1 MVTRTS
7 KASATGL
14 PTGVLQLHIAL
25 REIEPK
31 VWRRVL
37 VPEAITLIKLH
48 AVIQSAFQWGG
59 HHLHEFE
66 AGGERFGTPDPDYDA
81 PGTVRSERTRLT
93 RAMGASRTIDYVY
106 DFGDHWAHRVT
117 LEKALGPMPGLRLPW
132 CVDGAGATP
141 PDDCGGAPG
150 YMDFVQAMADP
161 HHEEHASMKLW
172 IGRDT
177 WDPAAFDIDSV
188 NDWLGQIKL

>member
-1 MVTRTS
+1 MAATRITR
-7 KASATGL
+7 L

-25 REIEPK
+25 REIEPQ

-37 VPEAITLIKLH
+37 VPEAITLLKLH
-48 AVIQSAFQWGG
+48 AVIQCAFQWGG

-66 AGGERFGTPDPDYDA
+66 AHGERYGTPDPDFDP
-81 PGTVRSERTRLT
+81 PGSVRSERTRLT
-93 RAMGASRTIDYVY
+93 RAISPSRTIDYVY
-106 DFGDHWAHRVT
+106 DFGDHWAHRVKAEKT
-117 LEKALGPMPGLRLPW
+117 LMPMPGLRLPW

-150 YMDFVQAMADP
+150 YMDFVQAMADR
-161 HHEEHASMKLW
+161 HHEEHESMKRW
-172 IGRDT
+172 IGRDS

-188 NDWLGQIKL
+188 NDWLGQIKF